1 MSFEQTRD
9 ILEQVREYHTRVSEY
24 YRSVGDTA
32 SQQRILLLVKYLER
46 RHAAISKHLASCGE
60 TAAKDIMNTWF
71 QYSLDANLLE
81 YIDSFSISSEMSVDD
96 VIQQVLDIE
105 DRLINLY
112 KEILDSALSD
122 HIREFFEMLLT
133 LEECEEQIMQRD
145 ALMMKE
151 L

>member
-9 ILEQVREYHTRVSEY
+9 ILAHVREYHTRVSEY
-24 YRSVGDTA
+24 YRSVGGTA

-46 RHAAISKHLASCGE
+46 RHAAISEHLAACEE
-60 TAAKDIMNTWF
+60 TVANDILDTWF

-122 HIREFFEMLLT
+122 HIHEFFEMLLT
-133 LEECEEQIMQRD
+133 LEECEERLG
-145 ALMMKE
+145 ARL
-151 L
+151 LVP